1 MPEFAGEPDFL
12 RLLPDEVDVD
22 PNDPRHGNILRL
34 GGLLAALGMSHRD
47 NISEPVMRGGVPRLA
62 GRGIADGRKPPGVMG
77 DAEDREE
84 SKKFFRALQ
93 EQQVLVFAGR
103 RQVAGGGG
111 ISRRGKTTVGGG
123 GGRGGFRSF
132 AYNNYRR

>member
-1 MPEFAGEPDFL
+1 M
-12 RLLPDEVDVD
+12 D
-22 PNDPRHGNILRL
+22 PNDPRHWNILRL
-34 GGLLAALGMSHRD
+34 GDLLTASKMGRRD
-47 NISEPVMRGGVPRLA
+47 NTSEAVVRGGVPSLA

-84 SKKFFRALQ
+84 NRRVFRALQ

-103 RQVAGGGG
+103 RQVAGSGG
-111 ISRRGKTTVGGG
+111 ISRRGKTTM
-123 GGRGGFRSF
+123 GGRGGRGGIRYF